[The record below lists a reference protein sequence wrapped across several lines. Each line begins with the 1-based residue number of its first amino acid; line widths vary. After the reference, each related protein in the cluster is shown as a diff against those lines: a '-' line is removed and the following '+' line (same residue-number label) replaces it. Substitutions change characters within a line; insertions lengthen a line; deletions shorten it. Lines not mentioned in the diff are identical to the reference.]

1 MFLFSAKNS
10 AGLFCCSVA
19 GPPPT
24 APLGAI
30 AGEREREGGGR
41 ARKFGA
47 SSPLLSALLLLPP
60 PLSSRVAA
68 AAALPDARETFT
80 RDRTTAGDAAA

>member
-24 APLGAI
+24 ALGGMA
-30 AGEREREGGGR
+30 ERVERGAAPSASVCARGR
-41 ARKFGA
+41 AV
-47 SSPLLSALLLLPP
+47 SVSPSVSA
-60 PLSSRVAA
+60 
-68 AAALPDARETFT
+68 
-80 RDRTTAGDAAA
+80 RDRAHTQSEPQHSRR